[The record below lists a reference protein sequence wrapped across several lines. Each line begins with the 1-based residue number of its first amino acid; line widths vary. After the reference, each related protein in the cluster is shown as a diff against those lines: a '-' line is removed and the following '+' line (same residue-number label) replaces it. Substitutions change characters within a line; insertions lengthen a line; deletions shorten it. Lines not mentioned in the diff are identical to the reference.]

1 MKTKILSIA
10 IILILIGCS
19 NKKEHSSQPTNE
31 FTVENVVGIGKIL
44 PQGGIIDLAAPSSG
58 IVKEVYFKAGDSVS
72 AGNIIL
78 MLENSDEELSIKEVD
93 SQLSSQKLAIK
104 SSLLLLEQEKLAHKE
119 RQRLLNDAEQL
130 LKVGAT
136 TGENVRTLQN
146 EFNLGVEKL
155 KKIENDYKIQQSQL
169 SEMNIQRSSR
179 INDLDKMIFRTP
191 IDGIL
196 LDLTPKTGESV
207 SIYQQYG
214 RLSPNKPLIVKA
226 EIDELFADRLKVGQ
240 ICKIN
245 FPGDSAVAATGELV
259 FISPDLK
266 KKSLFSDSG
275 TDLEDRRI
283 REIEVSLNEIYKTL
297 FIESKVECIIQLNK

>member
-78 MLENSDEELSIKEVD
+78 MLENSDEGLSVKEVD
-93 SQLSSQKLAIK
+93 SRLSSQKLAVE

-146 EFNLGVEKL
+146 EFNLGIEKL

-179 INDLDKMIFRTP
+179 INDLDKMIFRAP

-240 ICKIN
+240 LCKIN
-245 FPGDSAVAATGELV
+245 FPGDSVAAATGELV

-297 FIESKVECIIQLNK
+297 FIESKIECIIQLNK

>member
-1 MKTKILSIA
+1 M
-10 IILILIGCS
+10 C
-19 NKKEHSSQPTNE
+19 
-31 FTVENVVGIGKIL
+31 
-44 PQGGIIDLAAPSSG
+44 
-58 IVKEVYFKAGDSVS
+58 

>member
-19 NKKEHSSQPTNE
+19 NKNKHSSQPTNE
-31 FTVENVVGIGKIL
+31 LTVENIVGIGKVL

-58 IVKEVYFKAGDSVS
+58 IVKEVYFKAGDSVC